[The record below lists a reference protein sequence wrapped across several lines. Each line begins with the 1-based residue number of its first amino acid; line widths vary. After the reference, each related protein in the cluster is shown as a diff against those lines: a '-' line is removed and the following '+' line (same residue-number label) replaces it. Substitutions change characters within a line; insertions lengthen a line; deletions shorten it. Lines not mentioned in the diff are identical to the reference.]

1 MIGCSDRCWGI
12 VLPRTSGDQG
22 VPGENHWEQPARE
35 QRLVTPYHPRPP
47 PPLSPFPLPALCA
60 IWTPLPTAMGLNFS
74 TQLDQRM
81 RDYLKGRA
89 DILLNDIR
97 PHCRGQNIAAI
108 LNKVWNEV
116 EPRPSQAPQLLR
128 NKEFRASEEVIAQGH
143 MLQHVDTR
151 RKWKQRYFVMKA
163 SYHLEYFETKE
174 AEQRGL
180 KPEDTVLLSGFVVLT
195 SVTEYTEILQR
206 TWPHFNGVADNYWKD
221 QYTNCPTDHPLFLW
235 HPYRPHLILCFHT
248 ADDLRYWSAL
258 LADGIRHLNTVL
270 FRKDSF
276 EVRAFLEAVRV
287 CRMQKGQYG
296 ICDLYFGS
304 ETEILSNMVMEDL
317 CPVLESQLLPHIRG
331 PESKRKQTW
340 LKMIGEMYAVV
351 EMHVSEGFQ
360 ALLRE
365 NEEQSLQ
372 LEKKIRSDFNQI
384 LTSKKQLVA
393 KLQESLGERVRWC
406 CEAQVRP
413 HLESARDRLADPM
426 NAGLEETRRLFSEEV
441 NRVISVVKSTEQSSS
456 SLAEVCSQLQALPYQ
471 SAHVQH
477 CYKKT
482 ETLEQSLGEL
492 EPRFSFTGFRFLTHR
507 AQNIIQQLL
516 EDAVY
521 TFQHLLVSTQPATGL
536 SAEVS
541 QRLDNTQVRVLKKLD
556 SDSTAVRR
564 QFVRDSLLEIFLP
577 YVLKTVEPI
586 CKPELPM
593 YEGCLCTDDDDGL
606 IQIESTYNEL
616 VLHIVSEEIN
626 KAMKETS
633 TQPSYSLYN
642 ESMGGLWNNEAQLG
656 IAEDPRTSLAKV
668 TLPASPEE
676 LPEPASAVGLLTALE
691 NSKLSEVQDEWQCLQ
706 KNLDVANQASD
717 ESKSAE

>member
-1 MIGCSDRCWGI
+1 
-12 VLPRTSGDQG
+12 
-22 VPGENHWEQPARE
+22 
-35 QRLVTPYHPRPP
+35 
-47 PPLSPFPLPALCA
+47 
-60 IWTPLPTAMGLNFS
+60 MGLNFS

-81 RDYLKGRA
+81 HDYLKGRA

-97 PHCRGQNIAAI
+97 PHCRAQNTVAI

-116 EPRPSQAPQLLR
+116 EPQPSQAPQLLP
-128 NKEFRASEEVIAQGH
+128 NKECRDSEEVIAQGH
-143 MLQHVDTR
+143 MLQHVDNR

-174 AEQRGL
+174 AEQKGL
-180 KPEDTVLLSGFVVLT
+180 KPEGTVLLSGFVVLT
-195 SVTEYTEILQR
+195 SVTEYTEMLHR
-206 TWPHFNGVADNYWKD
+206 TWPHFNGTADTCWKE

-235 HPYRPHLILCFHT
+235 HPYRPHLVLCFHT
-248 ADDLRYWSAL
+248 ADDLHNWSTL

-270 FRKDSF
+270 FRRDSF

-296 ICDLYFGS
+296 ICELYFGS

-317 CPVLESQLLPHIRG
+317 CPVLVSQLLPHIRG

-351 EMHVSEGFQ
+351 ETHVSEGFQ

-365 NEEQSLQ
+365 IEEQTLQ
-372 LEKKIRSDFNQI
+372 LEKKIRPDFNQI

-393 KLQESLGERVRWC
+393 KLQESLGERIQWC
-406 CEAQVRP
+406 CEAQVQP
-413 HLESARDRLADPM
+413 HMELARDRLADPM
-426 NAGLEETRRLFSEEV
+426 NTGLEETRRLFSEEV
-441 NRVISVVKSTEQSSS
+441 NRVISVVKSTEHSSS
-456 SLAEVCSQLQALPYQ
+456 SLAKVLSQLQALPYQ
-471 SAHVQH
+471 SAQLHH
-477 CYKKT
+477 CYEKT
-482 ETLEQSLGEL
+482 ETLEQSLSEL
-492 EPRFSFTGFRFLTHR
+492 APRFSFTGVRFLTQR

-541 QRLDNTQVRVLKKLD
+541 QRLDNTQVRVLKKFD
-556 SDSTAVRR
+556 SDSTSAGR

-577 YVLKTVEPI
+577 YMLKTVEPI

-593 YEGCLCTDDDDGL
+593 YEGCLCADDDDGL

-616 VLHIVSEEIN
+616 VLHIVSDEIN

-633 TQPSYSLYN
+633 TQPCYSLYN
-642 ESMGGLWNNEAQLG
+642 ESMDGLWSNNAQLD
-656 IAEDPRTSLAKV
+656 IAEDLRTSPSNASH
-668 TLPASPEE
+668 PASPEE
-676 LPEPASAVGLLTALE
+676 LPEPTSAMGLLATLE
-691 NSKLSEVQDEWQCLQ
+691 NSKLSEVEDGWQCLQ
-706 KNLDVANQASD
+706 GNWDGANQLLD
-717 ESKSAE
+717 EGKSAE

>member
-1 MIGCSDRCWGI
+1 
-12 VLPRTSGDQG
+12 
-22 VPGENHWEQPARE
+22 
-35 QRLVTPYHPRPP
+35 
-47 PPLSPFPLPALCA
+47 
-60 IWTPLPTAMGLNFS
+60 MGLNFS

-81 RDYLKGRA
+81 HDYLKGRA

-97 PHCRGQNIAAI
+97 PHCRAQNTVAI

-116 EPRPSQAPQLLR
+116 EPQPSQAPQLLP
-128 NKEFRASEEVIAQGH
+128 NKECRDSEEVIAQGH
-143 MLQHVDTR
+143 MLQHVDNR

-174 AEQRGL
+174 AEQKGL
-180 KPEDTVLLSGFVVLT
+180 KPEGTVLLSGFVVLT
-195 SVTEYTEILQR
+195 SVTEYTEMLHR
-206 TWPHFNGVADNYWKD
+206 TWPHFNGTADTCWKE

-235 HPYRPHLILCFHT
+235 HPYRPHLVLCFHT
-248 ADDLRYWSAL
+248 ADDLHNWSTL

-270 FRKDSF
+270 FRRDSF

-296 ICDLYFGS
+296 ICELYFGS

-317 CPVLESQLLPHIRG
+317 CPVLVSQLLPHIRG

-351 EMHVSEGFQ
+351 ETHVSEGFQ

-365 NEEQSLQ
+365 IEEQTLQ
-372 LEKKIRSDFNQI
+372 LEKKIRPDFNQI

-393 KLQESLGERVRWC
+393 KLQESLGERIQWC
-406 CEAQVRP
+406 CEAQVQP
-413 HLESARDRLADPM
+413 HMELARDRLADPM
-426 NAGLEETRRLFSEEV
+426 NTGLEETRRLFSEEV
-441 NRVISVVKSTEQSSS
+441 NRVISVVKSTEHSSS
-456 SLAEVCSQLQALPYQ
+456 SLA
-471 SAHVQH
+471 
-477 CYKKT
+477 K
-482 ETLEQSLGEL
+482 
-492 EPRFSFTGFRFLTHR
+492 
-507 AQNIIQQLL
+507 LL

-541 QRLDNTQVRVLKKLD
+541 QRLDNTQVRVLKKFD
-556 SDSTAVRR
+556 SDSTSAGR

-577 YVLKTVEPI
+577 YMLKTVEPI

-593 YEGCLCTDDDDGL
+593 YEGCLCADDDDGL

-616 VLHIVSEEIN
+616 VLHIVSDEIN

-633 TQPSYSLYN
+633 TQPCYSLYN
-642 ESMGGLWNNEAQLG
+642 ESMDGLWSNNAQLD
-656 IAEDPRTSLAKV
+656 IAEDLRTSPSNASH
-668 TLPASPEE
+668 PASPEE
-676 LPEPASAVGLLTALE
+676 LPEPTSAMGLLATLE
-691 NSKLSEVQDEWQCLQ
+691 NSKLSEVEDGWQCLQ
-706 KNLDVANQASD
+706 GNWDGANQLLD
-717 ESKSAE
+717 EGKSAE